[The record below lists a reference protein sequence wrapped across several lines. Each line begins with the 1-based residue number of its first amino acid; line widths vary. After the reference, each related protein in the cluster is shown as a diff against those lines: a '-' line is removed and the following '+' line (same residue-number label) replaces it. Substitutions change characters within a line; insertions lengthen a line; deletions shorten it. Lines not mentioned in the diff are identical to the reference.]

1 MPRSGDDDLVLSIQG
16 REGGM
21 AMAGAL
27 AVAMAMAKTR
37 SEEVGFI
44 KSELES

>member
-27 AVAMAMAKTR
+27 AVAMAKTR

>member
-21 AMAGAL
+21 AMEGAL
-27 AVAMAMAKTR
+27 AVAMAKTR
-37 SEEVGFI
+37 SEAGRFY
-44 KSELES
+44 KKRT